1 MILNESALTLDRLTI
16 GKVAVVQEVVGDAP
30 EFVRLRVMGVCGG
43 QGVHVL
49 RSGPRM
55 VVCVGGTRLGIDR
68 QVAAC
73 VEIVEVDPSDP
84 VAMQE
89 AMEAAVQPDP
99 PVRRM
104 ASVRK
109 EMT

>member
-1 MILNESALTLDRLTI
+1 MILNSQVTTLDRLLI
-16 GKVAVVQEVVGDAP
+16 GKAAVVREVIGDEP
-30 EFVRLRVMGVCGG
+30 ELVRLRVMGVCGG

-68 QVAAC
+68 RVASC

-84 VAMQE
+84 VAVQE
-89 AMEAAVQPDP
+89 AMEAAVSLDP
-99 PVRRM
+99 SDRIARG
-104 ASVRK
+104 RK
-109 EMT
+109 EPM